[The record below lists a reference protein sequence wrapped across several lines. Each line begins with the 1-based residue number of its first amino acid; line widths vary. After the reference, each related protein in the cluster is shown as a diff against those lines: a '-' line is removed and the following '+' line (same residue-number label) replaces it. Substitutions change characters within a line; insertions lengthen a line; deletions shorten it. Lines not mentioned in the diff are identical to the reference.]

1 MNDKTYVSR
10 ETFDE
15 VWRELQAYKASGPQN
30 IAIVNFRDIYD
41 VGILQD
47 RIREL
52 EAEVERLK
60 NRSDA

>member
-1 MNDKTYVSR
+1 M
-10 ETFDE
+10 
-15 VWRELQAYKASGPQN
+15 WRELQAYKAGGPQN

>member
-1 MNDKTYVSR
+1 MSDKTYVSR

-15 VWRELQAYKASGPQN
+15 VWRELQAYKAGGPQN